1 MVIRP
6 VIGFMWWG
14 VWYNVGQVMMELCSV
29 GYVMG
34 DIWWWSCVVVVL
46 CSRTVCCVEVELCGR
61 VW

>member
-1 MVIRP
+1 
-6 VIGFMWWG
+6 
-14 VWYNVGQVMMELCSV
+14 MELCSV